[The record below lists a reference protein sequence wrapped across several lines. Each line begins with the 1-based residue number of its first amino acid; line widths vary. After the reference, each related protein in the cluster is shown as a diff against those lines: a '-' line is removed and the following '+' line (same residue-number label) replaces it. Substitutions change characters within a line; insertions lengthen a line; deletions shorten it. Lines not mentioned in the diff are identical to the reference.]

1 MEPEFIEI
9 EVTEKH
15 LDLSLESGRPWFE
28 ET

>member
-15 LDLSLESGRPWFE
+15 LDMALENGHPDSAFH
-28 ET
+28 